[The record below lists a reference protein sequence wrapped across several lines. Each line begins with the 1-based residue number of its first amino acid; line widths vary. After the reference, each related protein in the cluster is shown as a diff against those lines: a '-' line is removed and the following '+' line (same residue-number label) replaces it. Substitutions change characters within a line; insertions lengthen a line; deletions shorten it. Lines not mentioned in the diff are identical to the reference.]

1 MTGRKSRGVERQ
13 VQIRTLIDGK
23 ERKRIVNRIGKA
35 EWRWLRQVGV
45 GESRRS
51 EEISRGDERDGAAG
65 RVGSYP
71 AGRCRRRVGAFSPE
85 ESRTSAGGKRT
96 GVNDGEKE

>member
-1 MTGRKSRGVERQ
+1 MERK
-13 VQIRTLIDGK
+13 GK
-23 ERKRIVNRIGKA
+23 ESGTGKA

-51 EEISRGDERDGAAG
+51 KEISRGDDRDGAAG